1 MECVA
6 LSLSADISSIRS
18 YFIQLTWRD
27 AQAGYDVHFPSNRQN
42 ATITII
48 IDDCKLSLD
57 MSVECIIIM
66 SYHFQHK
73 GVGKKNLVLELLL
86 VL

>member
-1 MECVA
+1 MVCVA

-48 IDDCKLSLD
+48 DDCKIQILIRR
-57 MSVECIIIM
+57 VQEI
-66 SYHFQHK
+66 
-73 GVGKKNLVLELLL
+73 NN
-86 VL
+86 